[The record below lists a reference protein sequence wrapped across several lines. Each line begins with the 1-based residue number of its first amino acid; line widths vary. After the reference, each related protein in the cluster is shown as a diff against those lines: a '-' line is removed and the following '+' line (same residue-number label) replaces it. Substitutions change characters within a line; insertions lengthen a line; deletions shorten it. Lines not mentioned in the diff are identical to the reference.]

1 MKHNKLVRNNIPWI
15 IRKKG
20 QTATCRK
27 AEFGERRNYAVQKL
41 WEEAREYTDAKTK
54 AEKIGELADMLE
66 VVRLLCKVDKIFF
79 KEVENERKKK
89 AKERGT
95 FDEWIILEQVV

>member
-1 MKHNKLVRNNIPWI
+1 MKYNKLVRNNIPEI

-20 QTATCRK
+20 QTPTCRK
-27 AEFGERRNYAVQKL
+27 AEPGERRNYAVQKL
-41 WEEAREYTDAKTK
+41 WEEVGEYVDAKTR
-54 AEKIGELADMLE
+54 AEKIRELGDILE

-79 KEVENERKKK
+79 KAVENERKKK

-95 FDEWIILEQVV
+95 FDEWVILEQVI